1 MRLFDLRENRVLK
14 TQKGSAIRRSKW
26 GVGKVIGGR
35 IYVHRDYVDR
45 LPEPLQ
51 RLYSDATQAMQGVDP
66 NFRWNATAIDLKGDK
81 VTLMEAP
88 DFDTADEPHVGVY
101 WTVAP
106 GKPPK
111 RGQTS
116 QIWHHKWL
124 WVDDDYRGFDVDQS
138 FERSRKWLAI
148 PDIPFAK
155 IGKDEFWQK
164 FIAGKL

>member
-14 TQKGSAIRRSKW
+14 TQKGSAIRRSKY

-35 IYVHRDYVDR
+35 IYVHKDYVER
-45 LPEPLQ
+45 LPEPL
-51 RLYSDATQAMQGVDP
+51 RDLYAAAAAAMKVVAP
-66 NFRWNATAIDLKGDK
+66 EFAWNATAIDLKGDK

-88 DFDTADEPHVGVY
+88 DFDTADEPRVGVY

-111 RGQTS
+111 RGQTN

-124 WVDDDYRGFDVDQS
+124 WVDDDYRGFDVNQS
-138 FERSRKWLAI
+138 FERSRKWLAL

-155 IGKDEFWQK
+155 IGKPELWQK